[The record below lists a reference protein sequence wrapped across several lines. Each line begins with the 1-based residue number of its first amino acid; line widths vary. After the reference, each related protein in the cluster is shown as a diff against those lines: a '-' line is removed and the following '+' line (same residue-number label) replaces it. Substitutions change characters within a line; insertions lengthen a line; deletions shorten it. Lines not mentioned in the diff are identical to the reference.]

1 MRWRDG
7 RRSTNVEDRR
17 GQRQTRRPMGG
28 GFSPMTMGGGV
39 GGLILMLVLFFIMN
53 SMGGGIGGPNSGIT
67 ANQDPVVTSAQ
78 EDELLD
84 FASVVLGYTE
94 DIWDKLFKEQGLVY
108 EKARMVIFTDEV
120 QSGCGFQSA
129 QVGPFYCPVD
139 KTVYLDLSFFSVM
152 ETQLGAGGDFA
163 MAYVIAHEV
172 GHHVQNLLGITDEM
186 NRIRQQVGTTEYNRY
201 SVALELQADYLAGV
215 WAHHVDQFGVLD
227 EGDLEEAMNAAN
239 AIGDDTLQRRSQ
251 GRVVP
256 DSFTHGTSEQ
266 RKYWLNRGFQYGDL
280 NHGDTFSEIVQ

>member
-39 GGLILMLVLFFIMN
+39 GGLILMLFLFFIIN
-53 SMGGGIGGPNSGIT
+53 SMGGGIGSPNSGIT

>member
-17 GQRQTRRPMGG
+17 GQRTGGLGGGGFPPMMMGG
-28 GFSPMTMGGGV
+28 GL
-39 GGLILMLVLFFIMN
+39 GGLILMFVLYFLFN
-53 SMGGGIGGPNSGIT
+53 GMGGGLNPNPGIT
-67 ANQDPVVTSAQ
+67 NQDPQITQ
-78 EDELLD
+78 EYEDEMAE
-84 FASVVLGYTE
+84 FTSVVLAYTE
-94 DIWDKLFKEQGLVY
+94 DIWHEQFNYIGQTYVEPQLVL
-108 EKARMVIFTDEV
+108 FTDQV

-129 QVGPFYCPVD
+129 QVGPFYCPAD
-139 KTVYLDLSFFSVM
+139 SKIYIDLSFFQMM
-152 ETQLGAGGDFA
+152 EERLGAGGEFA

-186 NRIRQQVGTTEYNRY
+186 ARIRQQVTQTEYNRY

-215 WAHHVDQFGVLD
+215 WAHHVDQFGVLE
-227 EGDLEEAMNAAN
+227 EGDLEEAMNAAY
-239 AIGDDTLQRRSQ
+239 AIGDDTIQRRSQ

-266 RKYWLNRGFQYGDL
+266 RQYWLYRGFEYGDL
-280 NHGDTFSEIVQ
+280 EHGDTFSEIIGN

>member
-39 GGLILMLVLFFIMN
+39 GGLILMLFLFFIIN

>member
-1 MRWRDG
+1 MRWKDG

-39 GGLILMLVLFFIMN
+39 GGLILMIVLFFLIN

-94 DIWDKLFKEQGLVY
+94 DVWDKFFKEQGLVY
-108 EKARMVIFTDEV
+108 EKARMVVFTDEV
-120 QSGCGFQSA
+120 QSGCGYQSA